1 MSELSGGA
9 HGESRSPKR
18 WRRTSGI
25 GLTACAA
32 VLVLATFLVP
42 TSAAS
47 ASGLAPTFRAAATAS
62 TGTVTGTVT
71 VTGAPKGFQPL
82 LTAVGGCRSGSFALC
97 ATPQIGLASGG
108 PYTLTLTAGNWNLQ
122 GFYLLGLGGGS
133 FLGAPRTVTVQ
144 AGEAETVDFTV
155 AYQKAG
161 SVKGSVSVTKVPLG
175 TGISGKTAEACPSY
189 APNPNEVSAD
199 LVCAA
204 GDGSGSYSFTTLSP
218 GTWVLYPT
226 YETEFGQS
234 VGKAVSVMVVSGS
247 TRTVNLT
254 MPFLPPPG
262 GIVSGSVKV
271 SSFPARSGD
280 PVGVLACKGSTVS
293 YSCAGL
299 QENPVSTNGGS
310 YGMPLKSGTWT
321 LAAFYEPEP
330 YGGLQYGPTKTVH
343 VVAGKTMTLP
353 LAMVFIQPGAVGGKV
368 TVSGLPDG
376 VNILNYSVLAC
387 PAGSPF
393 DGNPLDPE
401 CAGETSGVIT
411 SPLLGELGANTKI
424 TGGRSVRAA
433 SSSTSG
439 TYSMPLPPG
448 RWLLYPGYSSGF
460 GPTVSTS
467 GTPVTVTADRTSTG
481 NLTVA
486 YKTPT
491 DGLISGTTSLLDAP
505 TTIAELGLG
514 GVAGVEACPSPASTS
529 PNETCSNLTLN
540 ISPNGDY
547 QLAVPAGTWWISELY
562 WYLLPLGGGTSTS
575 DPIAGGPAQ
584 KIVVTAGTSYVV
596 DLSAK
601 YGVG

>member
-1 MSELSGGA
+1 VSGLFGRA
-9 HGESRSPKR
+9 YGESRSPKR
-18 WRRTSGI
+18 RRPITGI
-25 GLTACAA
+25 ALTACGA
-32 VLVLATFLVP
+32 VVMLATFLVP
-42 TSAAS
+42 ASAAS

-71 VTGAPKGFQPL
+71 VTGAPKGFQSL

-97 ATPQIGLASGG
+97 ATPQLGLASGG

-133 FLGAPRTVTVQ
+133 MLGAPKTVTVE
-144 AGEAETVDFTV
+144 AGETETVDFTV
-155 AYQKAG
+155 AYQKTG
-161 SVKGSVSVTKVPLG
+161 SVKGTVSVTKVPTG
-175 TGISGKTAEACPSY
+175 TGIWGKTAEACPSY
-189 APNPNEVSAD
+189 APNPDEVSAD

-204 GDGSGSYSFTTLSP
+204 GDGSGNYSFTTLSP
-218 GTWVLYPT
+218 GTWILYPT

-234 VGKAVSVMVVSGS
+234 FGKASSVMVVSGS

-254 MPFLPPPG
+254 TPFLPPPG

-271 SSFPARSGD
+271 ASFPGKSSD

-299 QENPVSTNGGS
+299 QENPVTANGAS
-310 YGMPLKSGTWT
+310 YGMPLNTGTWT

-330 YGGLQYGPTKTVH
+330 YGGLQYGPPKTVH
-343 VVAGKTMTLP
+343 VVAGMTLNLP
-353 LAMVFIQPGAVGGKV
+353 LAMVFIQPGAVSGKV
-368 TVSGLPDG
+368 TVSGQPDG

-448 RWLLYPGYSSGF
+448 SWLLYPGYSSGF
-460 GPTVSTS
+460 GPIVSTN
-467 GTPVTVTADRTSTG
+467 GTPVSITTDRTSTG
-481 NLTVA
+481 NVTMA
-486 YKTPT
+486 YKPPT
-491 DGLISGTTSLLDAP
+491 NGLISGTTNLIDAP
-505 TTIAELGLG
+505 TAIGELGLG
-514 GVAGVEACPSPASTS
+514 GVAGVEACPSPGSTS
-529 PNETCSNLTLN
+529 PNETCSNFTMN

-547 QLAVPAGTWWISELY
+547 QLAVPTGTWWISELY
-562 WYLLPLGGGTSTS
+562 WYLPGLGGGASTS

-584 KIVVTAGTSYVV
+584 KVVVTAGTSYVV
-596 DLSAK
+596 NLTAK

>member
-9 HGESRSPKR
+9 YGGSRSPK
-18 WRRTSGI
+18 WWKHTFATS
-25 GLTACAA
+25 LTAGAA

-42 TSAAS
+42 TAAS
-47 ASGLAPTFRAAATAS
+47 ASGLAPTSRAAATAS

-97 ATPQIGLASGG
+97 ATPQLALASGG
-108 PYTLTLTAGNWNLQ
+108 PYSLTLTAGNWNLQ
-122 GFYLLGLGGGS
+122 GFYLVGLAGGT
-133 FLGAPRTVTVQ
+133 FLGASKTVTVQ
-144 AGEAETVDFTV
+144 AGKAETVDFTV
-155 AYQKAG
+155 AYQKPG

-189 APNPNEVSAD
+189 APNPNEVTAE
-199 LVCAA
+199 LVCAM
-204 GDGSGSYSFTTLSP
+204 GDGSGNYSFTTLSP
-218 GTWVLYPT
+218 GTWILYPT

-234 VGKAVSVMVVSGS
+234 VGKAVSVMVVSGT

-254 MPFLPPPG
+254 TPFLPPPG

-293 YSCAGL
+293 FSCAGL
-299 QENPVSTNGGS
+299 EENPVSSDGAS
-310 YGMPLKSGTWT
+310 YRMPLKTGTWT

-330 YGGLQYGPTKTVH
+330 YGGLQYGPTKTVR
-343 VVAGKTMTLP
+343 VVAGKTTTLP
-353 LAMVFIQPGAVGGKV
+353 LSMVFIQPGAVGGKV

-387 PAGSPF
+387 PAESPF
-393 DGNPLDPE
+393 DGNALDPE

-424 TGGRSVRAA
+424 AGGRSVRAA

-448 RWLLYPGYSSGF
+448 KWLLYPGYSSGF
-460 GPTVSTS
+460 GPIVSAS
-467 GTPVTVTADRTSTG
+467 GTPVTVTTDKTSTG
-481 NLTVA
+481 NLAVA
-486 YKTPT
+486 YQAPT
-491 DGLISGTTSLLDAP
+491 NGLISGTTSLLDAP

-514 GVAGVEACPSPASTS
+514 GVAGVEACPSPTSTS
-529 PNETCSNLTLN
+529 PDGLCSNVTMS

-562 WYLLPLGGGTSTS
+562 WYLVPLGGGASTS

-584 KIVVTAGTSYVV
+584 KVVVTAGTSYVV
-596 DLSAK
+596 NLSAK

>member
-1 MSELSGGA
+1 VSELSGGA
-9 HGESRSPKR
+9 NGEFRSPR
-18 WRRTSGI
+18 RRSRTSGI
-25 GLTACAA
+25 VLTACSA

-42 TSAAS
+42 TGAAS
-47 ASGLAPTFRAAATAS
+47 ANGLAPTFRAAATAS

-71 VTGAPKGFQPL
+71 VTGAPKGYQPL

-97 ATPQIGLASGG
+97 ATPQLGLASGG

-122 GFYLLGLGGGS
+122 GFYLLGLGVGS
-133 FLGAPRTVTVQ
+133 FLGAPKTVTVL
-144 AGEAETVDFTV
+144 AGKTQTVDFTV
-155 AYQKAG
+155 AYQKPG
-161 SVKGSVSVTKVPLG
+161 SVKGSVSVTKVPKG
-175 TGISGKTAEACPSY
+175 TGIWGKTAEACPSY

-199 LVCAA
+199 LICAG

-218 GTWVLYPT
+218 GTWILYPT
-226 YETEFGQS
+226 YQTEFGQS
-234 VGKAVSVMVVSGS
+234 FGKASSVMVVSGS

-254 MPFLPPPG
+254 TPFLPAPG
-262 GIVSGSVKV
+262 GIVSGPVKV
-271 SSFPARSGD
+271 ASYPASSGD

-299 QENPVSTNGGS
+299 QENPVSIDGAS
-310 YGMPLKSGTWT
+310 YAMPLNSGTWT
-321 LAAFYEPEP
+321 LAPFYEPEP
-330 YGGLQYGPTKTVH
+330 YGGLQYGPAKTVH
-343 VVAGKTMTLP
+343 VIAGKTITLP
-353 LAMVFIQPGAVGGKV
+353 LKMVFTQPGAVSGKV
-368 TVSGLPDG
+368 TVSDLPDG
-376 VNILNYSVLAC
+376 TNVLNYSVLAC

-439 TYSMPLPPG
+439 TYSLPLPPG

-467 GTPVTVTADRTSTG
+467 GTPVTVTTDRTSTG

-491 DGLISGTTSLLDAP
+491 NGLISGTTNLVDAP
-505 TTIAELGLG
+505 TAIGELGLG
-514 GVAGVEACPSPASTS
+514 GVAGVEACPSPTSTS
-529 PNETCSNLTLN
+529 PDETCSNFTTS

-547 QLAVPAGTWWISELY
+547 QLAVPAGTWWVSELY
-562 WYLLPLGGGTSTS
+562 WYLPALSTTSTS

-596 DLSAK
+596 NLSAK